1 MQSAYDAFDT
11 PLILIGGDRDQT
23 VFTKR
28 NSNRFQAAYP
38 ASEMIYLRQVGHMLH
53 HTQADII
60 VEAAR
65 RLADGEG
72 VRAGLHDTPAQ
83 QTS

>member
-1 MQSAYDAFDT
+1 
-11 PLILIGGDRDQT
+11 
-23 VFTKR
+23 
-28 NSNRFQAAYP
+28 
-38 ASEMIYLRQVGHMLH
+38 MLH